1 MDSSLYNKILD
12 KITNM
17 VVISSFES
25 EILFVNKKLLKF
37 IGYEYEELINQ
48 NVYNLNFWYDIKER
62 EIFFRK
68 LISGEKINKVEAK
81 FKHKSNKIMTALILS
96 SEIIDYKGK
105 KCVLSIAKNITKE
118 KKIKHKKAKYK
129 QLLQKASINL
139 IENEEKYKSILDILP
154 EVVLKHK
161 NGKIDYVNEAVPKTT
176 GYSLT
181 ELRTMSV
188 FDLVSSEYKQL
199 VSGNIKKRL
208 QGEDVSDYEIE
219 VIIKSGERRNVI
231 VKATALNEK
240 DGISILVVLIDITKI
255 KTTENMLKTAKTEAE
270 TANKIKSE
278 FITNISHEIRTP
290 MNLIVGYSDLLASE
304 NTTDIQKNYL
314 NQIKLSSKMLIS
326 LINDVLDL
334 SKIEAGKIEI
344 NNDYVEL
351 KQIVYEVKQLFSD
364 KILEKNLDFS
374 VNFNEELQYKIVID
388 KSKLRQIFLNLIS
401 NSIKF
406 TEKGF
411 IKVNFTFSN
420 IIKNSIDIT
429 CSIEDSGIGISE
441 EFQQNIFK
449 PFMQQESSNSKKY
462 GGTGLG
468 LTIVKKLVD
477 IMGGDVTFKS
487 KENVGSIFEFSF
499 RNIELSE
506 YKSVN
511 NYELNIK
518 NNLVD
523 EFVFDNNDLIVL
535 KYNQNIVKNLKN
547 LHLIWENVNKSK
559 SIDEI
564 VDFAVEL
571 LNLGENSN
579 LKILKNYA
587 IDLIKY
593 CEDFNVE
600 EIDLILAKYPKIIEK
615 INQRIS

>member
-1 MDSSLYNKILD
+1 MNSLLCSKILN

-25 EILFVNKKLLKF
+25 ELLFVNKKLLKV
-37 IGYEYEELINQ
+37 IGYEYDEIINR
-48 NVYNLNFWYDIKER
+48 NVYDLNFWYDIKER
-62 EIFFRK
+62 ELFFRK
-68 LISGEKINKVEAK
+68 LISGEKINNIEAK
-81 FKHKSNKIMTALILS
+81 FRHKSGKLLTALILS
-96 SEIIDYKGK
+96 SEIIEYEGK

-129 QLLQKASINL
+129 QLLEKVSINL

-176 GYSLT
+176 GFTLY
-181 ELRTMSV
+181 ELKTMSV
-188 FDLVSSEYKQL
+188 LDLVSPEYKQL
-199 VSGNIKKRL
+199 VSDNIKRRL
-208 QGEDVSDYEIE
+208 QGEEIADYEIE
-219 VIIKSGERRNVI
+219 VTIKSGEKRTVI
-231 VKATALNEK
+231 VKAAPLKER

-255 KTTENMLKTAKTEAE
+255 KTTENMLKTAKNEAE
-270 TANKIKSE
+270 NANKIKSE

-364 KILEKNLDFS
+364 KIIEKNLEFS
-374 VNFNEELQYKIVID
+374 VNFNEELHYKIVID
-388 KSKLRQIFLNLIS
+388 KSKLRQILLNLIS

-411 IKVNFTFSN
+411 IKVNFTFFN
-420 IIKNSIDIT
+420 IVKNSIDIK

-449 PFMQQESSNSKKY
+449 PFMQQESNNSKKY

-477 IMGGDVTFKS
+477 IMGGEISFKS
-487 KENVGSIFEFSF
+487 KEKVGSIFEFSF
-499 RNIELSE
+499 KNIELSE

-511 NYELNIK
+511 SYELNIK

-523 EFVFDNNDLIVL
+523 DFIFDNNDLIVL
-535 KYNQNIVKNLKN
+535 KYNKNIVKNLKK
-547 LHLIWENVNKSK
+547 LYSIWETVNKSK

-564 VDFAVEL
+564 IEFAVEL
-571 LNLGENSN
+571 LNIGESSN
-579 LKILKNYA
+579 LKIIKNYS

-600 EIDLILAKYPKIIEK
+600 EIDLTLSQYPKIIEK